1 MESRSVEVEEEEEEE
16 DEDSPDELR
25 QHSFV
30 RHLAVALLYL
40 EHSSTEDR
48 AREKFWK
55 VSITVTLQHK
65 CAMTLTFEIFCVCLE
80 RRSCDSTNVAF
91 RLSHTF
97 SKVSISCLYIVDI
110 LGH

>member
-1 MESRSVEVEEEEEEE
+1 MYKNVQSRNVQ
-16 DEDSPDELR
+16 DSWELWPDELR

-65 CAMTLTFEIFCVCLE
+65 CAITLTFEIFLC
-80 RRSCDSTNVAF
+80 A
-91 RLSHTF
+91 
-97 SKVSISCLYIVDI
+97 
-110 LGH
+110 